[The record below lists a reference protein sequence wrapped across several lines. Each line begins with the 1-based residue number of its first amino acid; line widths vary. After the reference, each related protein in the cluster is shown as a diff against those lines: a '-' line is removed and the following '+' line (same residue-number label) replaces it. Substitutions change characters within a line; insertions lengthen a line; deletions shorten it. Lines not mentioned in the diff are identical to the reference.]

1 MGERLQVC
9 DTWWRGIVKGFTRLG
24 SAPHIW
30 NDGPMSGGDMM
41 ILTAAEKVFEWVNKE
56 GKSPFVLVC
65 EHASNFIPPS
75 LNRLGLSEADQARHI
90 AFDIGAEGTARL
102 LSRLLDAPLI
112 LQKVSRLVYDCNRPP
127 ESRGAIPEVSEVF
140 DIPGNKKLS
149 AEARL
154 ARTQEIYRPFNHAL
168 EGLLDERAAAGL
180 PTALVSIHSFTR
192 VYKGKRRAVDLGL
205 LFDRDAWLADRLIKS
220 FPGVNAQLNEPYG
233 PKDGVLHLL
242 NLHAAPRGLHHLMI
256 EICNDLIETERNQ
269 QQWAQ
274 RLSMP
279 LLQAATKLGEKI

>member
-1 MGERLQVC
+1 
-9 DTWWRGIVKGFTRLG
+9 
-24 SAPHIW
+24 
-30 NDGPMSGGDMM
+30 MSM
-41 ILTAAEKVFEWVNKE
+41 ILVAGDKVFEWINKD
-56 GKSPFVLVC
+56 GASPFVLVC
-65 EHASNFIPPS
+65 EHASNFIPTA
-75 LNRLGLSEADQARHI
+75 LNRLGLTEADLARHI
-90 AFDIGAEGTARL
+90 AFDIGAAGTAQL
-102 LSRLLDAPLI
+102 LSRLLDAPLL

-127 ESRGAIPEVSEVF
+127 ESPGAMPEVSEIF
-140 DIPGNKKLS
+140 EIPGNKGLP

-154 ARTQEIYRPFNHAL
+154 ARVREVYRPFNHAL
-168 EGLLDERAAAGL
+168 EEHLDERAAAGK

-192 VYKGKRRAVDLGL
+192 IYKGKSRAVDFGL
-205 LFDRDAWLADRLIKS
+205 LFDRDPWLADRLVKS
-220 FPGVNAQLNEPYG
+220 FPGANVQLNEPYG

-279 LLQAATKLGEKI
+279 LLQAATKLGETK